1 MTTTTKNA
9 NNYCICL
16 DRGAASRESLEGV
29 GAEPRNELS
38 PWDVQV
44 GAGIELVPRRSH
56 EISFYF
62 RFFFYASANGVARLG
77 NPLQVVVA
85 AAAAVAVVVCLLHVI
100 GRGSATA
107 GGT

>member
-1 MTTTTKNA
+1 MFRQGR
-9 NNYCICL
+9 CRQGIPQPEHE
-16 DRGAASRESLEGV
+16 GA

-44 GAGIELVPRRSH
+44 GAGIELVPLDALTR
-56 EISFYF
+56 F
-62 RFFFYASANGVARLG
+62 RFIFVFGFFFTRAANGVARLG

-85 AAAAVAVVVCLLHVI
+85 AVVAAAVAVVVCLLHVI